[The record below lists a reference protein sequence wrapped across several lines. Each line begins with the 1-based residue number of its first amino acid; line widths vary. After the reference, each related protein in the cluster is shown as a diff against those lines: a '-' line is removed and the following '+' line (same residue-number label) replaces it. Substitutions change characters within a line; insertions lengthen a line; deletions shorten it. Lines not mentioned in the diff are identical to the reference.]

1 MPIIL
6 SFKSL
11 QNDQV
16 HELPLFD
23 KTIVGR
29 SSSADFQIHDDKVS
43 GKHCSFEVS
52 RKGEILFTDLG
63 STNGSLLNNN
73 TILKTVVKVGDI
85 IQIGNTQVKILK
97 DRLTLAEAKKI
108 GVSTNKHQGALTIPD
123 ITTKK

>member
-43 GKHCSFEVS
+43 SKHCSFEVS
-52 RKGEILFTDLG
+52 RKGEVLFTDLG

-73 TILKTVVKVGDI
+73 SILKTVMRVGDI
-85 IQIGNTQVKILK
+85 VQIGNTQVKILK
-97 DRLTLAEAKKI
+97 DRLTLSEAQKV
-108 GVSTNKHQGALTIPD
+108 GVSVNKHQPALTIPD
-123 ITTKK
+123 IKKK